1 MKESMDKFEYILSG
15 LRSVDR
21 FPFNDA
27 KLVIISAPVSVFKD
41 NTICLVFKCKSGTL
55 NFLDFVGAAKF

>member
-1 MKESMDKFEYILSG
+1 MKESMDRFEYILSG

-27 KLVIISAPVSVFKD
+27 KLIIISAPVSVFKD
-41 NTICLVFKCKSGTL
+41 NTICLVFKYRSGIL
-55 NFLDFVGAAKF
+55 NFLDFVDAKF